1 MLIIMIAAL
10 VALVAVGVYLWK
22 AARPQRAAIPRR
34 TRTFR
39 RPPGPWD
46 TGESERRAAR

>member
-1 MLIIMIAAL
+1 MLIMMIVAL
-10 VALVAVGVYLWK
+10 VALVAVGVYLWN
-22 AARPQRAAIPRR
+22 AQRPRRVAIPRR

-39 RPPGPWD
+39 RQPGPWD